1 MRAILSDKLH
11 TTEEQESAL
20 RMIKDRW
27 TNGTWRN
34 VYKALFF
41 FDFILKH
48 GSDGFLALI
57 TEEKSGW
64 QQQLKELN
72 ANYQATDE
80 KGKDQGI
87 NVRIKAGAIL
97 ELLNDNETLQSVRQ
111 EERAKLDRL
120 QDRRSQFN
128 DTVNSVKQQNGPPKE
143 KEKPR
148 KDVVSDF
155 SDDEF
160 DDFQSARPLP
170 VADSTT
176 EVPKEEPTP
185 QVTTKIEQKEK
196 DPFEDLLKF

>member
-1 MRAILSDKLH
+1 MRAILNDKLH
-11 TTEEQESAL
+11 TTEDQEAAL
-20 RMIKDRW
+20 RMIKYRW

-34 VYKALFF
+34 VYKALTF

-57 TEEKSGW
+57 MEEKSEW
-64 QQQLKELN
+64 QHRLKELN

-87 NVRIKAGAIL
+87 NVRVKAGAIL
-97 ELLNDNETLQSVRQ
+97 ELLGDRETLQAVRQ

-128 DTVNSVKQQNGPPKE
+128 DTVNTVKQQAGSPI

-160 DDFQSARPLP
+160 DDFQSASPLP
-170 VADSTT
+170 VAKSTG
-176 EVPKEEPTP
+176 EMYKDESIP
-185 QVTTKIEQKEK
+185 QAHINADQKEK
-196 DPFEDLLKF
+196 DPFDDLLKF